1 MRKHLVVLGAV
12 LLTIIQALPTL
23 AGGSE
28 ADFQAALAAAE
39 AANKEAGALKNQ
51 WTTTAQDVAAAKKAA
66 NVGYFDKAAELARS
80 AEALAR
86 ASIAQAKEQATAW
99 RDAEIR

>member
-1 MRKHLVVLGAV
+1 MRTHLLVSGAV
-12 LLTIIQALPTL
+12 LLTIIQALPAL

-28 ADFQAALAAAE
+28 ADFQSALAAAE

-51 WTTTAQDVAAAKKAA
+51 WTTTAQDIAAAKKAA
-66 NVGYFDKAAELARS
+66 TAGDFDKAAAFARA
-80 AEALAR
+80 AEALAH
-86 ASIAQAKEQATAW
+86 ASIAQAKEQATTW